1 MRELTQNEVNGISGG
16 NVIAFFSGLILSE
29 AYVPYVAIPAGAA
42 FGILCGLTV
51 VPFTTSAL
59 TTLTMSS
66 VVSSTAGFA
75 LSYLMPGD
83 EF

>member
-42 FGILCGLTV
+42 YGVICGLPV
-51 VPFTTSAL
+51 VALTTSAL
-59 TTLTMSS
+59 TTLTISAI
-66 VVSSTAGFA
+66 VSSSAGFA
-75 LSYLMPGD
+75 LSYLMSGD